1 MDSVRLANDQGDW
14 MPRCEETASWQREG
28 GVLKHDFVSCSRV
41 LGADALVVAS
51 ADTLHS
57 DDRNPE
63 ICLCVSR
70 WSTHGSAGTL
80 KLGGVIDVEDDDGD
94 MEWNGTSAWSRS
106 MEWQAW
112 NTVHGHGHGHGHG
125 KSAGTRRRGSG
136 LKAGGGAAVSGKN
149 GKPG

>member
-1 MDSVRLANDQGDW
+1 M
-14 MPRCEETASWQREG
+14 
-28 GVLKHDFVSCSRV
+28 KHDFVSCSRV

-80 KLGGVIDVEDDDGD
+80 KLGGVIDVEDDDGG

-125 KSAGTRRRGSG
+125 KSAGTRRRGRRPQS
-136 LKAGGGAAVSGKN
+136 LWRGGGVGKERETGVAGARERGCRGQCHPVDARDTIAVHK
-149 GKPG
+149 

>member
-1 MDSVRLANDQGDW
+1 M
-14 MPRCEETASWQREG
+14 E
-28 GVLKHDFVSCSRV
+28 HDFVSCSQV

-106 MEWQAW
+106 MDMAGMEHRARAW
-112 NTVHGHGHGHGHG
+112 AWAWTWKVGGYTAARQRPQ
-125 KSAGTRRRGSG
+125 SWWR
-136 LKAGGGAAVSGKN
+136 GGGVGKERETGVTGARERGCRGQCHPVDARDTIAVHK
-149 GKPG
+149 